1 MWKHIQR
8 FQAADKSG
16 FINQIYSHNVE
27 AAQRSFDKRA
37 ALQNTVQW
45 FQVQIHQMNIFEVQ
59 LQRIDIFPS
68 SNSPN
73 EYILFTE

>member
-8 FQAADKSG
+8 LRATTDKSG
-16 FINQIYSHNVE
+16 FINQIHSHNVE
-27 AAQRSFDKRA
+27 AAQRSFDKHA

-59 LQRIDIFPS
+59 IHQMNTFYSLNR
-68 SNSPN
+68 
-73 EYILFTE
+73 YIWS